1 MVRSNLVSISVGYPM
16 PLQIILKNTQSV
28 ASPSP
33 FQQMLQLEASEINS
47 VLPSSTPQVASDFH
61 NIRFKY
67 NNSYIPAWL
76 ESISNGVATIWVKLP
91 VSIPANSSITID
103 MEVNPSLNF
112 DGNYWGEN
120 PLLTSTYGQYDNGA
134 NVFGAYDN
142 FAGTLLSSQW
152 ASVNS
157 PTITVNNGITVAG
170 NVNSAGGIYL
180 KTKYSFPAV
189 LEAYS
194 GNTWSAAGFMFVN
207 DINGAPFSYN
217 TWWAIGSLPGQAYNG
232 MVADP
237 WGTISGGNA
246 FQYAINGTT
255 YTFGSSVSS
264 IILNNIVSIY
274 SSGSQI
280 GQLINYGSTN
290 SQSTSASLL
299 STTYYIEIGAASGN
313 SISLHWIRYRAYP
326 PNGVMP
332 SVEVIA

>member
-1 MVRSNLVSISVGYPM
+1 M
-16 PLQIILKNTQSV
+16 
-28 ASPSP
+28 
-33 FQQMLQLEASEINS
+33 
-47 VLPSSTPQVASDFH
+47 
-61 NIRFKY
+61 
-67 NNSYIPAWL
+67 
-76 ESISNGVATIWVKLP
+76 ATIWVKLP

-103 MEVNPSLNF
+103 MEVGPSLNF
-112 DGNYWGEN
+112 DGVYWGEA
-120 PLLTSTYGQYDNGA
+120 PQLSPTYGEYDNGA
-134 NVFGAYDN
+134 SVFGAYDN
-142 FAGTLLSSQW
+142 FAGTSLSSQW
-152 ASVNS
+152 AEINS

-170 NVNSAGGIYL
+170 NVNSVGGIYL

-194 GNTWSAAGFMFVN
+194 SGTWNYAGFMFVN
-207 DINGAPFSYN
+207 DINESPFSYN
-217 TWWAIGSLPGQAYNG
+217 AWWVIGSLPGQAYNG
-232 MVADP
+232 MIADP
-237 WGTISGGNA
+237 WGTGSSGNA
-246 FQYAINGTT
+246 FQYAINGTG

-290 SQSTSASLL
+290 SQSTSASLP

-332 SVEVIA
+332 TVEVIA